1 MNTEALPENVQRDID
16 LVMELMAIPGRSGE
30 EAATAAYI
38 EKHLIDAGADP
49 SHIVRDTANQ
59 RTLLQGDTGNLIYT
73 MPAVGDAFQDA
84 PRRMLSAHLDTVP
97 VCVGSQPQREGEM
110 VRSADPATGLGAD
123 NRAGCAVL
131 LSTALHLLE
140 NDLPHPPLTFVWFVQ
155 EEIGLHGARQ
165 IDLPLLGD
173 PQLAFNW
180 DGGTACKLTTG
191 ATGGYRMMIEIKGVA
206 SHAGGAPE
214 WGVSAIAI
222 AGLAIADLHRCGWH
236 GAIKQGGKLGTS
248 NIGVIEG
255 GAATN
260 VVANRVTLKAEAR
273 SHDPEFRKEIVNEIE
288 SAFRR
293 AAAEV
298 QNAAGVAGEVS
309 FEGRLDY
316 EAFRLERDHPSV
328 TTAASVI
335 EAMGHTPEYVVANGG
350 LDANWL
356 YQHGV
361 HAVSL
366 GCGQLLQHTVEEAL
380 DLEQF
385 KISCEIALRLA
396 TARE

>member
-1 MNTEALPENVQRDID
+1 MNGSPLPSNVDRDVQ

-30 EAATAAYI
+30 EAATAEYI
-38 EKHLIDAGADP
+38 KKHLLAAGADA
-49 SHIVRDTANQ
+49 SCIQHDTANQ
-59 RTLLQGDTGNLIYT
+59 RTILAGDCGNLVYQ
-73 MPAVGDAFQDA
+73 MPAAGDEYQNA

-97 VCVGSQPQREGEM
+97 VCVGSKPERNGEM
-110 VRSADPATGLGAD
+110 VKSADPATGLGAD

-140 NDLPHPPLTFVWFVQ
+140 NNLPHPPLTFVWFVQ
-155 EEIGLHGARQ
+155 EEIGLHGARHL
-165 IDLPLLGD
+165 DLPLLGD

-180 DGGTACKLTTG
+180 DGGTASKLTTG
-191 ATGGYRMMIEIKGVA
+191 ATGGYRMMIEVEGVA

-222 AGLAIADLHRCGWH
+222 AALAIADLHRCGWH
-236 GAIKQGGKLGTS
+236 GAIKQGGRLGTS

-260 VVANRVTLKAEAR
+260 VVANHVSIKAEAR
-273 SHDPEFRKEIVNEIE
+273 SHDPEFRKEIIHEIE
-288 SAFRR
+288 AAFQR

-298 QNAAGVAGEVS
+298 HNAAGVTGKVK

-316 EAFRLERDHPSV
+316 ESFRLERDHPSI
-328 TTAASVI
+328 TTAAAVI
-335 EAMGHTPEYVVANGG
+335 QATGNTPEYVVANGG

-356 YQHGV
+356 FQHGV

-380 DLEQF
+380 DLEQY
-385 KISCEIALRLA
+385 KLSCEIALRLA
-396 TARE
+396 TGQG